1 LLPLVSFP
9 FIFFLGML
17 FSGFFNVMFGDSDL
31 QFTNLT
37 LGGYIMMAFLATPM
51 GFLHH
56 LDGLPISRKSLFA
69 CLILTPLMVLLIG
82 YGSGRLGMTYLQQP
96 VPLVEYQEEESLL
109 FPSYKADDKLLRV
122 PVDFCEIAWDGP
134 AQLTLSPWGESHPP
148 WEAPIFRGSRVVLYS
163 PFSAPVGSSAEF
175 VALQISRAIEVVYGM
190 SIPHREILDRYLE
203 ADDDGVVAF
212 KSSGFTL
219 LEDFPELR
227 AKPGAPL
234 FPLIALSVGL
244 QWLLLA
250 FIYMGAFRATWSDR
264 ARKIV
269 FFGLLAAAMGFHIGL
284 FSLVIFDVTKIW
296 LVMGLCSIIFKQLSS
311 SLPGGP
317 VLIWLSSGLVLYAAY
332 RLVQARFERIEVPAS
347 NTNKCWL

>member
-1 LLPLVSFP
+1 
-9 FIFFLGML
+9 
-17 FSGFFNVMFGDSDL
+17 
-31 QFTNLT
+31 
-37 LGGYIMMAFLATPM
+37 
-51 GFLHH
+51 
-56 LDGLPISRKSLFA
+56 
-69 CLILTPLMVLLIG
+69 
-82 YGSGRLGMTYLQQP
+82 
-96 VPLVEYQEEESLL
+96 
-109 FPSYKADDKLLRV
+109 
-122 PVDFCEIAWDGP
+122 
-134 AQLTLSPWGESHPP
+134 
-148 WEAPIFRGSRVVLYS
+148 
-163 PFSAPVGSSAEF
+163 
-175 VALQISRAIEVVYGM
+175 M

-296 LVMGLCSIIFKQLSS
+296 LVMGLCSIILKQLSS